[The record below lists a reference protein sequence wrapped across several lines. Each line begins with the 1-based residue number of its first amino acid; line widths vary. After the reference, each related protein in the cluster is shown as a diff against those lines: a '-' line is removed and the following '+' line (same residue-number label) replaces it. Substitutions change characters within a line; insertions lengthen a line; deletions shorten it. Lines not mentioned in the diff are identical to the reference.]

1 VVEYPPKGLKNRDLA
16 ALALRGGYALVIRGH
31 DSANTV
37 LHPPERFHGI
47 VILHIHPPK
56 AEKLIERMERL
67 LATVESYERK
77 LIMVREDAIEVFEDA
92 DLAPRA
98 RAHPP
103 PQPRLE
109 GAGGGGGMRVSYDP
123 EADVLYIV
131 LREGPVKDTVEA
143 EDDVLIEIAEDGGVA
158 GIEVWNASK
167 NVLEPIA
174 KALSVKIKE
183 ALEAAAEQ

>member
-1 VVEYPPKGLKNRDLA
+1 MGG
-16 ALALRGGYALVIRGH
+16 RGGFDPVCRNLKTPVEGQV
-31 DSANTV
+31 D
-37 LHPPERFHGI
+37 GI
-47 VILHIHPPK
+47 K
-56 AEKLIERMERL
+56 
-67 LATVESYERK
+67 
-77 LIMVREDAIEVFEDA
+77 
-92 DLAPRA
+92 
-98 RAHPP
+98 
-103 PQPRLE
+103 
-109 GAGGGGGMRVSYDP
+109 MRVSCDP
-123 EADVLYIV
+123 EADILYIV